1 MSGQAVAEPM
11 TNLQAIQQ
19 AFWNALRPP
28 PRMTVDEHAE
38 RTLYLSERTSAIH
51 GLIDFGHTPYLLGP
65 LRMFSDP
72 RLVHMFACFGTQTGK
87 TTLEMAIFNFIVD
100 YSPGPLMLVYPTQHV
115 AKEVSKDRWQ
125 RLFDDCESLRRHQT
139 PKSDDFQLLQYTLDR
154 MTVRFAWNSMA
165 SVSSHPER
173 YILKDE
179 TKDLAPEINAAVD
192 DRAKNFFGR
201 KIVEASSPLHP
212 KDNMWTG
219 LGLARDH
226 AAEER
231 YMLTGA
237 DAAPGLRMPVRR
249 WKPNSSTSV
258 YFYHVPCPLCGHM
271 QPMHPDRIRWPRDCA
286 IRDIT
291 WKATYLCEKCDKEIP
306 QHEKRDMVTAGEW
319 VTPNPGGVAVGF
331 HLSSL
336 YSILGEACTW
346 GEIAAR
352 YIRVHKFPEPYKAF
366 VNGFFAWPWEEEE
379 YGRES
384 VSVSVIRDMAQRPGA
399 YRRNTL
405 PEGVKLIMAGF
416 DVRKTEIHYVVWG
429 YGGTTAS
436 DRQAWLIAWDIAKVD
451 MESNPDAGMEWITAL
466 RPLPFVGGDRKLMI
480 VAAGID
486 TGYKAEDIYGWCR
499 KLKWL
504 WPMKGRRGEIKVPEG
519 MEEYVLT
526 ATRIDKT
533 PSGRPLPGGIVLRT
547 VNTGLVKREL
557 YDALASG
564 SARVPVDADQMI
576 LGQLN
581 SEKIVTRRNART
593 GRLESYFVPKRLN
606 EEDEAETVQNHFL
619 DGSVN
624 CRAALEVL
632 VAGQSIDAAAARW
645 NALLTGRMPTL
656 QELADRAPT
665 HG

>member
-1 MSGQAVAEPM
+1 MIAPHAIEALN
-11 TNLQAIQQ
+11 NLRTIRQ

-28 PRMTVDEHAE
+28 PSMTVDEHAE

-51 GLIDFGHTPYLLGP
+51 GLIDFGHTPYLRGP

-72 RLVHMFACFGTQTGK
+72 RVVHLFACFGTQTGK

-125 RLFDDCESLRRHQT
+125 RLFDDCESLRCHRT
-139 PKSDDFQLLQYTLDR
+139 SKADDFQLLQYTLDR

-179 TKDLAPEINAAVD
+179 TKDLEAEINAAVD

-201 KIVEASSPLHP
+201 KIIEASSPLHP

-226 AAEER
+226 AEEDK
-231 YMLTGA
+231 YQTA
-237 DAAPGLRMPVRR
+237 DKGAAPGLRLPVRR
-249 WKPNSSTSV
+249 WKPASSTSV
-258 YFYHVPCPLCGHM
+258 HFFHVPCPLCGHC

-306 QHEKRDMVTAGEW
+306 QHAKRAMVEAGEW
-319 VTPNPGGVAVGF
+319 VSPNPGGVAIGF

-336 YSILGEACTW
+336 YSLLGESCTW

-352 YIRVHKFPEPYKAF
+352 YIRVHKYTEPYKAF
-366 VNGFFAWPWEEEE
+366 VNGYLAWPWEEEE
-379 YGRES
+379 YGRDS
-384 VSVSVIRDMAQRPGA
+384 VSVAVLKEMAQRQGG

-405 PEGVKLIMAGF
+405 PDGALIVTAGF

-429 YGGTTAS
+429 WGGAS
-436 DRQAWLIAWDIAKVD
+436 AAEREAWLIAWDIHKVD
-451 MESNPDAGMEWITAL
+451 MEANPDEAMRWISEL

-486 TGYKAEDIYGWCR
+486 TGYKAEDVYGWCR
-499 KLKWL
+499 QLRWL
-504 WPMKGRRGEIKVPEG
+504 WPMKGRRGDIRVPEG

-526 ATRIDKT
+526 ATRVDKT
-533 PSGRPLPGGIVLRT
+533 PSGRALPGGIVLRS
-547 VNTGLVKREL
+547 VNTGLIKREL
-557 YDALASG
+557 YDALSSG
-564 SARVPVDADQMI
+564 SARVPVDADQII

-593 GRLESYFVPKRLN
+593 GRLESYFVQKRKAE
-606 EEDEAETVQNHFL
+606 EEDAETAQNHFL
-619 DGSVN
+619 DATMN
-624 CRAALEVL
+624 ARAALEVL
-632 VAGQSIDAAAARW
+632 VAGQSIETAARRW
-645 NALLTGRMPTL
+645 NALVGGRTVTL
-656 QELADRAPT
+656 QELADKAQ
-665 HG
+665 